1 MQTKIPGVKSI
12 ISKASSAQADLFVEP
27 GEKIYFGDLFLEV
40 SIALVVI
47 LLSVYRELQFFIW
60 TVLSEFMGMALVFD
74 GGLCYYLNVSFQ

>member
-27 GEKIYFGDLFLEV
+27 GEKIYLGDLFLEV

-47 LLSVYRELQFFIW
+47 LLSVYWELQISF
-60 TVLSEFMGMALVFD
+60 E
-74 GGLCYYLNVSFQ
+74 LCYLNSCGWL